1 MAANTSD
8 ATPGA
13 AATTPSVPNTKN
25 DDDNSD
31 KDKKRQNNPSNAVQL
46 SNPKNYEGNIPEVR
60 AILALQFEKFDKKVP
75 FQLFVEKVSTYT
87 YSNLKNGGNMLPLFK
102 LLKDPLISY
111 DSKTKPSALSSD
123 KKDDELEKDIYK

>member
-1 MAANTSD
+1 MTQRLA
-8 ATPGA
+8 P
-13 AATTPSVPNTKN
+13 PPLRHLRLIQKN

-46 SNPKNYEGNIPEVR
+46 SNPKNYEGNIPEVG
-60 AILALQFEKFDKKVP
+60 AILALKFEKFDKKVP

-87 YSNLKNGGNMLPLFK
+87 YSNLKNGGDMLPLFK
-102 LLKDPLISY
+102 HLKDPLISY
-111 DSKTKPSALSSD
+111 DSKRKPSALASD